1 VRAAVEKGYAVLAR
15 TWAPGDVVTL
25 DLPMPVRRVIADE
38 RVAETRG
45 KVALER
51 GPIVYAAEGVDNNG
65 SVLDLRIP
73 EGAPFE
79 AERRSDMLGD
89 VTVLTGLV
97 TDEAGRARRFT
108 AIPYYAWAHR
118 GAGEMV
124 VWCRAGDE
132 CRGSSMRSRMRQRP
146 GACGV

>member
-1 VRAAVEKGYAVLAR
+1 VLAR
-15 TWAPGDVVTL
+15 TSAPGDVVTL

-45 KVALER
+45 NVALER

-65 SVLDLRIP
+65 PVLDLRMP

-79 AERRSDMLGD
+79 AERRSDMLGG

-97 TDEAGRARRFT
+97 TDDAGPARRFT

-124 VWCRAGDE
+124 AWLP
-132 CRGSSMRSRMRQRP
+132 RGR
-146 GACGV
+146 